1 MRKGFNNKKLI
12 NQDNLKSKSAKQKK
26 FVLSMNHLKTA
37 IVQNKVKVIASIIAI
52 LTIIAIVMTAIYH
65 AQKVQIRNNLI
76 ATNPELARAM
86 TYGELTEKDEETQ
99 SQNVR
104 FSVYFARDLN
114 GDGYADKVKGTCKE
128 VGEEDTLYMSLNVL
142 GDGYLENGKI
152 EIEEDNMYFKTALV
166 DDDAI
171 EGNYISENTTVINLK
186 DVQAGTQ
193 KLIFGQVRT
202 GDYRYSSTKRD
213 AIGNDTNKY
222 SGINKI
228 KLTGTH
234 VANDGERTD
243 IEKVIKLPVDWYG
256 TTKAEIATTGVNGE
270 KNKYQNYNS
279 EGIIDEEKQEVN
291 LEFKIVAQESNNQL
305 LLSKS
310 TIEGTIPELNGYK
323 ATKVEIIGENL
334 QSTYNEETGVF
345 TAYREANT
353 TEDGVVNKEAYSS
366 TNGTI
371 RYHEIK
377 LKVTYPIEAYEIAN
391 ESNNGTITIQIPV
404 KATFE
409 GYNNP
414 NEEFTNPYIS
424 NIAEDVI
431 TVTYGK
437 TEGSVINFGI
447 QVGAYV
453 GNGYNANVISKENA
467 LTYYNNDENKSN
479 DTYEVRWSVARGNS
493 GEIANIKLREQDA
506 NYTDKFSKTD
516 GTYEDM
522 LPYSKNIGI
531 YFTTPGAMFGENG
544 WIRVYNDQTN
554 TLIHEFTSA
563 DWDTYTKENP
573 YMYDEPVD
581 HIRIETSSAD
591 KVSNFTVNHIKELN
605 NELLTTDIA
614 REEFDKF
621 NKINSY
627 LSGNAK
633 YAENEEY
640 QNISNITGTAN
651 YDEPISIAQITN
663 VTPTTLSTQEMT
675 NMKITI
681 GTANSAYNL
690 KAWKNGTFLLKF
702 PEEVLVADINSVTIN
717 NENVNI
723 LGYDIYEQDG
733 NYYLKILTENENPE
747 NYTITV
753 DTNITP
759 DPRKIS
765 ATKDIELY
773 AYNEE
778 CNNYKDTLRAEDV
791 YDING
796 DGNTKDLV
804 DYSKKSITFVGPS
817 TLITTET
824 ASDYN
829 EEGDEIKTTVAP
841 QVAEIDKTQNNRT
854 AKISVQITNNYSG
867 NISGIVVIGKTPFA
881 GNTSQIIGTDLGS
894 TFTAKMMGPI
904 ELPEELQGIAKV
916 YYSEN
921 ETVNSDVNDPSNNW
935 KTAEEI
941 TDFST
946 IRTYAIDL
954 SDYVVEK
961 NEAYICTYEIEVPQ
975 DVNYNDV
982 SYSTH
987 AVYFYIETPEG
998 KIADQAETNK
1008 LGFKIARK
1016 YNLEINKIKQGTNSP
1031 IQGAS
1036 FSVQA
1041 EGEENARII
1050 ASDVQGKINIQDLYV
1065 GKVYTVKELRAP
1077 SDYILNSAEMKF
1089 TTTVDDNGELQV
1101 EKLEGNNNLNV
1112 VQATEEEPAKVSF
1125 TVTNEP
1131 KYTFKLTKEDQNGNL
1146 VQGVRFNLIG
1156 KGLPTQGRTVT
1167 TNSKG
1172 ELAITGLYPNE
1183 EYTLTEVYAEGYEY
1197 SEAPIKFKTVWNG
1210 NNLEAQVIEGSFKD
1224 NPTVDNTQE
1233 KQPIMSASL
1242 VNEKLDEYNLT
1253 LSKYEKETPTP
1264 LEGAVFKV
1272 TGKWLDSE
1280 YTTDESG
1287 MLNVGPLYEG
1297 IEYTIKEVMP
1307 PEGYA
1312 LSENTIRFVVNTNEE
1327 GKQQLQILEGEIK
1340 PSTDFE
1346 TEEKISTEASANSA
1360 VTEDI
1365 RDSDATE
1372 SSSPS
1377 ETAVEEGQVVDK
1389 DGNPIEDK
1397 EVNAKLDGDKISE
1410 VMLAIDNEPLFSLMK
1425 IDGETQEPLP
1435 NVKFAITK
1443 VEDDGT
1449 ETEALNS
1456 KGEVIGE
1463 TTEIDGKTYQVITT
1477 DEQGRITEDL
1487 PEGYYKVVEVETLD
1501 SYQLP
1506 ENEEDR
1512 TYFFGIGKSKPAV
1525 KEMVE
1530 LWNQSFEGNG
1540 EITYTDSVATD
1551 DGGYIKIGYFENTVK
1566 FDADETESGEE
1577 LVLTSDGSIWND
1589 GIILKYNGENKIV
1602 WSNIYGIKQEEYFF
1616 GITKLNNGN
1625 FLVTG
1630 EEGRLDT
1637 RYTMHLIYDREGN
1650 LVEEYKNIVYINQTN
1665 TSGEKILQ
1673 I

>member
-1 MRKGFNNKKLI
+1 
-12 NQDNLKSKSAKQKK
+12 
-26 FVLSMNHLKTA
+26 
-37 IVQNKVKVIASIIAI
+37 
-52 LTIIAIVMTAIYH
+52 
-65 AQKVQIRNNLI
+65 
-76 ATNPELARAM
+76 
-86 TYGELTEKDEETQ
+86 
-99 SQNVR
+99 
-104 FSVYFARDLN
+104 
-114 GDGYADKVKGTCKE
+114 
-128 VGEEDTLYMSLNVL
+128 MSLNVL
-142 GDGYLENGKI
+142 EDGYLENGKI

-323 ATKVEIIGENL
+323 PTKVEIIGENL
-334 QSTYNEETGVF
+334 QSTYNEETGNF

-377 LKVTYPIEAYEIAN
+377 LKVTYPLEAYEIAN
-391 ESNNGTITIQIPV
+391 ESNNGTVTIQIPV

-467 LTYYNNDENKSN
+467 ITYYNNDENKSN

-681 GTANSAYNL
+681 ETANSAYNL

-702 PEEVLVADINSVTIN
+702 PEEVLVADINDITIN
-717 NENVNI
+717 NGNVSI

-733 NYYLKILTENENPE
+733 NYFLKILTENENPE
-747 NYTITV
+747 NYTITI
-753 DTNITP
+753 DANITP

-1065 GKVYTVKELRAP
+1065 GKVYTVKEEI
-1077 SDYILNSAEMKF
+1077 YNNS
-1089 TTTVDDNGELQV
+1089 
-1101 EKLEGNNNLNV
+1101 
-1112 VQATEEEPAKVSF
+1112 
-1125 TVTNEP
+1125 
-1131 KYTFKLTKEDQNGNL
+1131 
-1146 VQGVRFNLIG
+1146 R
-1156 KGLPTQGRTVT
+1156 
-1167 TNSKG
+1167 
-1172 ELAITGLYPNE
+1172 
-1183 EYTLTEVYAEGYEY
+1183 
-1197 SEAPIKFKTVWNG
+1197 
-1210 NNLEAQVIEGSFKD
+1210 
-1224 NPTVDNTQE
+1224 
-1233 KQPIMSASL
+1233 
-1242 VNEKLDEYNLT
+1242 
-1253 LSKYEKETPTP
+1253 
-1264 LEGAVFKV
+1264 
-1272 TGKWLDSE
+1272 
-1280 YTTDESG
+1280 
-1287 MLNVGPLYEG
+1287 
-1297 IEYTIKEVMP
+1297 
-1307 PEGYA
+1307 
-1312 LSENTIRFVVNTNEE
+1312 
-1327 GKQQLQILEGEIK
+1327 
-1340 PSTDFE
+1340 
-1346 TEEKISTEASANSA
+1346 
-1360 VTEDI
+1360 
-1365 RDSDATE
+1365 
-1372 SSSPS
+1372 
-1377 ETAVEEGQVVDK
+1377 
-1389 DGNPIEDK
+1389 
-1397 EVNAKLDGDKISE
+1397 
-1410 VMLAIDNEPLFSLMK
+1410 
-1425 IDGETQEPLP
+1425 
-1435 NVKFAITK
+1435 
-1443 VEDDGT
+1443 
-1449 ETEALNS
+1449 
-1456 KGEVIGE
+1456 
-1463 TTEIDGKTYQVITT
+1463 
-1477 DEQGRITEDL
+1477 
-1487 PEGYYKVVEVETLD
+1487 
-1501 SYQLP
+1501 
-1506 ENEEDR
+1506 
-1512 TYFFGIGKSKPAV
+1512 
-1525 KEMVE
+1525 
-1530 LWNQSFEGNG
+1530 
-1540 EITYTDSVATD
+1540 
-1551 DGGYIKIGYFENTVK
+1551 
-1566 FDADETESGEE
+1566 
-1577 LVLTSDGSIWND
+1577 
-1589 GIILKYNGENKIV
+1589 
-1602 WSNIYGIKQEEYFF
+1602 
-1616 GITKLNNGN
+1616 
-1625 FLVTG
+1625 
-1630 EEGRLDT
+1630 
-1637 RYTMHLIYDREGN
+1637 
-1650 LVEEYKNIVYINQTN
+1650 
-1665 TSGEKILQ
+1665 
-1673 I
+1673 